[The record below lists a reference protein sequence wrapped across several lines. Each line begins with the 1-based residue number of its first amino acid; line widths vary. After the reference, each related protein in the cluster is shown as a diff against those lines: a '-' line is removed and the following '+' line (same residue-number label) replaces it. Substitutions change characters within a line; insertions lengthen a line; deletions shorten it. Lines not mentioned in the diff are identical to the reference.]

1 MSLSDPSA
9 VPDAASVTRNR
20 LVLVVYTSAI
30 FVSALLLFSVQ
41 PLFTKMVLPR
51 LGGSPAV
58 WSVAMV
64 FFQSLL
70 LGGYAYAH
78 YLMQLRNRMLPVV
91 IHLVL
96 LVVALLTLPL
106 SIAGG
111 WGEPPTSGYAFWLL
125 GLFAVSIGLPFF
137 ALAANNPLLQAWF
150 VRTGHPNGPDPY
162 FLYASSNIGSFLA
175 LLSYPVL
182 LEPMFTLR
190 TQNLIWTG
198 GYGLLIVLIAACGV
212 LLLRSPV
219 MAVADVG
226 AEAIDAPAPPWILR
240 ARWIFL
246 AAVPSGLLIAVT
258 AHIST
263 DVAAAPLLWVL
274 PLSLYLLTWVLVF
287 QSRPLLPHKWILL
300 LQPLAIAGVIVLLA
314 VGGEQNLLLTLGGHQ
329 LCFFVIAMACHGELA
344 RTRPA
349 AKYLTGFYVAL
360 SFGGMVGGLFAGLIA
375 PFTFSWIAEYPIL
388 LACAALCRPPGG
400 NERLARWSN
409 WYWPLLAVLAVA
421 LIAPTYNTGKVFTW
435 LDTNRVWVIG
445 AVGVL
450 SALLAL
456 GLNANRWKIFAT
468 VAVAL
473 ALIRAY
479 PSDDG
484 RVETVRS
491 FFGVHKIV
499 VTSNG
504 QYHVLMHGTTIY
516 GAEKYQNDDG
526 TPVTGRPEPITYYH
540 KDGGIGQAIAAMRE
554 RKGGP
559 LRVAVIGLGSGTLAC
574 ASEPGETWKFFEI
587 DQTMVDTAKDPKYFT
602 YISKCEPDMKPV
614 IGDARLTF
622 AKEAAG
628 TLRPDHRRRLFVGC
642 DPDPSRDRGGDGD
655 LQGQAGAA
663 GRCGDACVQPASRT
677 GQRRGRHRRRQRSQE
692 LGLQRG
698 YQPRRGIHLL
708 DHGGGL
714 GARGGRC
721 RQAGVVGP
729 MGTDRSRRQPAGL
742 DRRLLQ
748 RARRGVAAAEEG
760 RGVSLKR
767 TIRRLVRNHS
777 RLSLLAARHD
787 QPETIVKKLA
797 LSFMA
802 GAGALLATSA
812 FAAPLSNGLTA
823 LPDSNIEQVRMVC
836 NENGR
841 CWRERSERRVIV
853 REFLR

>member
-1 MSLSDPSA
+1 MTASESSVSTEPSEG
-9 VPDAASVTRNR
+9 RNR
-20 LVLVVYTSAI
+20 LVLVVYTAAI

-78 YLMQLRNRMLPVV
+78 FLMQLRNRTLPVA

-96 LVVALLTLPL
+96 LAVAILTLPL
-106 SIAGG
+106 SISSG
-111 WGEPPTSGYAFWLL
+111 WGDPPNSGYAFWLL

-182 LEPMFTLR
+182 LEPVFTLR

-198 GYGLLIVLIAACGV
+198 GYGLLIVLIATCGV
-212 LLLRSPV
+212 LLLRAPAKAAELN
-219 MAVADVG
+219 MPADDP
-226 AEAIDAPAPPWILR
+226 EAPAPSWILR

-287 QSRPLLPHKWILL
+287 QSRPLLSHKLMLL
-300 LQPLAIAGVIVLLA
+300 AQPLAIAGTVVLLA
-314 VGGEQNLLLTLGGHQ
+314 FGGEHNLLLTLGGH
-329 LCFFVIAMACHGELA
+329 LLYFFIIAMACHGELA

-375 PFTFSWIAEYPIL
+375 PFTFSWVAEYPIL
-388 LACAALCRPPGG
+388 LALAALCRPPGD
-400 NERLARWSN
+400 ERLPRWSR
-409 WYWPLLAVLAVA
+409 WYWPFLAVLAVA
-421 LIAPTYNTGKVFTW
+421 LIMPAWSAGKLFNW
-435 LDTNRVWVIG
+435 FEEHRVWVIS

-450 SALLAL
+450 AALVAL

-468 VAVAL
+468 VVVAL
-473 ALIRAY
+473 VLLRAY

-499 VTSNG
+499 VTPNG
-504 QYHVLMHGTTIY
+504 QYHVLMHGTTIH
-516 GAEKYQNDDG
+516 GAEKFRNDDG
-526 TPVTGRPEPITYYH
+526 TPVTGQPEPITYYH
-540 KDGGIGQAIAAMRE
+540 KDGGIGQAITAIRE
-554 RKGGP
+554 RKGAP
-559 LRVAVIGLGSGTLAC
+559 LRVAVIGLGSGTLVC
-574 ASEPGETWKFFEI
+574 AAEPGEEWKFFEI
-587 DQTMVDTAKDPKYFT
+587 DQTMVDTARDPKYFT
-602 YISKCEPDMKPV
+602 YIQSCKPDLEPV

-622 AKEAAG
+622 AREPDGVYDLIIVDAYSSDAIPIHLATEEAMEIYKSKLAPQG
-628 TLRPDHRRRLFVGC
+628 AVVMHVSNRHLELSSVVVGIADANDMKSWVYSEDSGRDNEYIFSTSVVASARDEADVGKLASSGQWAMTEAEDDQRVWTDDYSNVLGAVWRRLRKG
-642 DPDPSRDRGGDGD
+642 
-655 LQGQAGAA
+655 
-663 GRCGDACVQPASRT
+663 
-677 GQRRGRHRRRQRSQE
+677 
-692 LGLQRG
+692 
-698 YQPRRGIHLL
+698 
-708 DHGGGL
+708 
-714 GARGGRC
+714 
-721 RQAGVVGP
+721 
-729 MGTDRSRRQPAGL
+729 
-742 DRRLLQ
+742 
-748 RARRGVAAAEEG
+748 EE
-760 RGVSLKR
+760 
-767 TIRRLVRNHS
+767 
-777 RLSLLAARHD
+777 
-787 QPETIVKKLA
+787 
-797 LSFMA
+797 
-802 GAGALLATSA
+802 
-812 FAAPLSNGLTA
+812 
-823 LPDSNIEQVRMVC
+823 
-836 NENGR
+836 
-841 CWRERSERRVIV
+841 
-853 REFLR
+853 

>member
-1 MSLSDPSA
+1 MNSPDPSA
-9 VPDAASVTRNR
+9 VTDQPSLSRNR
-20 LVLVVYTSAI
+20 LVLIVYTSAI

-78 YLMQLRNRMLPVV
+78 YLMQIHNRMIPVAV
-91 IHLVL
+91 HLVL
-96 LVVALLTLPL
+96 LVIALLTLPL

-190 TQNLIWTG
+190 TQNLIWTS
-198 GYGLLIVLIAACGV
+198 GYGVLIVLIGACGV
-212 LLLRSPV
+212 LLLRSPANA
-219 MAVADVG
+219 AVDMPAD
-226 AEAIDAPAPPWILR
+226 EIDAPAPPWTLR

-287 QSRPLLPHKWILL
+287 QSRPQLPHKWMLMA
-300 LQPLAIAGVIVLLA
+300 QPLAIAGVIVLLA
-314 VGGEQNLLLTLGGHQ
+314 FGGEQNLLLTLGGHQ
-329 LCFFVIAMACHGELA
+329 VCFFVIAMACHGELA

-375 PFTFSWIAEYPIL
+375 PYTFSWIAEYPIL
-388 LACAALCRPPGG
+388 LALAVLCRPPGG
-400 NERLARWSN
+400 NERFSRWSS
-409 WYWPLLAVLAVA
+409 WYWPFLAVLAVA
-421 LIAPTYNTGKVFTW
+421 LIAPSWSEGKITTW
-435 LDTNRVWVIG
+435 LGEHRVWVIG
-445 AVGVL
+445 AIGAL

-468 VAVAL
+468 VVVAL
-473 ALIRAY
+473 VLIRAY

-499 VTSNG
+499 VTPHG
-504 QYHVLMHGTTIY
+504 QYHVLMHGTTIH
-516 GAEKYQNDDG
+516 GAEKFQNDDG
-526 TPVTGRPEPITYYH
+526 TPTSGRPEPITYYH
-540 KDGGIGQAIAAMRE
+540 RDGGIGQAIAAVRE
-554 RKGGP
+554 RKGAP
-559 LRVAVIGLGSGTLAC
+559 LRVAVIGLGAGTLTC
-574 ASEPGETWKFFEI
+574 ASEPGESWKFFEI
-587 DQTMVDTAKDPKYFT
+587 DQSMVDTARDPKYFT
-602 YISKCEPDMKPV
+602 YIQNCEPDLKPV

-622 AKEAAG
+622 AKE
-628 TLRPDHRRRLFVGC
+628 PDGIYDLIIVDAYSSDAIPIHLATQEAMEIYKSKLAPQGAVMMHVSNRHLELSSVVVGIAEANDLKSWVYSDESGRDNEYIFSTSVVVSAREEADVGKLASSEQWALEEADEKQRVWTDDYSNVLGAVWRRL
-642 DPDPSRDRGGDGD
+642 R
-655 LQGQAGAA
+655 
-663 GRCGDACVQPASRT
+663 
-677 GQRRGRHRRRQRSQE
+677 
-692 LGLQRG
+692 
-698 YQPRRGIHLL
+698 
-708 DHGGGL
+708 
-714 GARGGRC
+714 
-721 RQAGVVGP
+721 
-729 MGTDRSRRQPAGL
+729 
-742 DRRLLQ
+742 
-748 RARRGVAAAEEG
+748 EG
-760 RGVSLKR
+760 
-767 TIRRLVRNHS
+767 
-777 RLSLLAARHD
+777 
-787 QPETIVKKLA
+787 
-797 LSFMA
+797 
-802 GAGALLATSA
+802 
-812 FAAPLSNGLTA
+812 
-823 LPDSNIEQVRMVC
+823 EQ
-836 NENGR
+836 
-841 CWRERSERRVIV
+841 
-853 REFLR
+853 

>member
-1 MSLSDPSA
+1 MRSPDPSA
-9 VPDAASVTRNR
+9 VAERPSASRNR
-20 LVLVVYTSAI
+20 LVLAVYTAAI

-70 LGGYAYAH
+70 LAGYAYAH
-78 YLMQLRNRMLPVV
+78 YLMRLRNRMVPVAV
-91 IHLVL
+91 HLAL
-96 LVVALLTLPL
+96 LMVALLTLPL

-111 WGEPPTSGYAFWLL
+111 WGEPPTSGYAIWLL

-150 VRTGHPNGPDPY
+150 VRSGHPNGPDPY

-198 GYGLLIVLIAACGV
+198 GYGVLTVLIAACGV

-219 MAVADVG
+219 SAAVDILAADS
-226 AEAIDAPAPPWILR
+226 EAPAPAWSLR
-240 ARWIFL
+240 GRWIFL

-287 QSRPLLPHKWILL
+287 QSRPLLPHRWMLM
-300 LQPLAIAGVIVLLA
+300 LQPVAIAGVILLLA

-375 PFTFSWIAEYPIL
+375 PYAFSWVAEYPIL
-388 LACAALCRPPGG
+388 LALAALCRPPGE
-400 NERLARWSN
+400 ERFPRLSR
-409 WYWPLLAVLAVA
+409 WYWPALVILAVG
-421 LIAPTYNTGKVFTW
+421 LIAPSFGAGKVFDW
-435 LDTNRVWVIG
+435 LEDKRVYVVG
-445 AVGVL
+445 AVAVVGM
-450 SALLAL
+450 LLAL
-456 GLNANRWKIFAT
+456 GLKADRWKLAAIAT
-468 VAVAL
+468 L
-473 ALIRAY
+473 ALVLIRLY
-479 PSDDG
+479 PADEG

-499 VTSNG
+499 VTPHG
-504 QYHVLMHGTTIY
+504 QYHVLMHGTTIH
-516 GAEKYQNDDG
+516 GAEKFQNDDG

-540 KDGGIGQAIAAMRE
+540 KDGGIGQAITAIRE
-554 RKGGP
+554 RKGAP
-559 LRVAVIGLGSGTLAC
+559 LRVAVIGLGAGTLTC

-587 DQTMVDTAKDPKYFT
+587 DQSMVDTARDPRYFT
-602 YISKCEPDMKPV
+602 YIKNCAPDLKPV

-622 AKEAAG
+622 AREPDGLYDLIIVDAYSSDAIPIHLATEEAMKIYKDKLAPQG
-628 TLRPDHRRRLFVGC
+628 AVLMHVSNRHLELSSVVVGIAEANDLKSWVYSEDSGRDGEYIFSTSVVVSAREEADIGKLESSEQWSETEADESQRVWTDDYSNVLGAVYRRL
-642 DPDPSRDRGGDGD
+642 RDG
-655 LQGQAGAA
+655 
-663 GRCGDACVQPASRT
+663 
-677 GQRRGRHRRRQRSQE
+677 
-692 LGLQRG
+692 
-698 YQPRRGIHLL
+698 
-708 DHGGGL
+708 
-714 GARGGRC
+714 
-721 RQAGVVGP
+721 
-729 MGTDRSRRQPAGL
+729 
-742 DRRLLQ
+742 
-748 RARRGVAAAEEG
+748 
-760 RGVSLKR
+760 
-767 TIRRLVRNHS
+767 
-777 RLSLLAARHD
+777 
-787 QPETIVKKLA
+787 
-797 LSFMA
+797 
-802 GAGALLATSA
+802 
-812 FAAPLSNGLTA
+812 
-823 LPDSNIEQVRMVC
+823 EQ
-836 NENGR
+836 
-841 CWRERSERRVIV
+841 
-853 REFLR
+853 

>member
-1 MSLSDPSA
+1 MLHCPRRRTLRRNPGARRADAGDFMNSLDPS
-9 VPDAASVTRNR
+9 VVTDQPSASRNR
-20 LVLVVYTSAI
+20 LVLIVYTAAI

-70 LGGYAYAH
+70 LAGYAYAH
-78 YLMQLRNRMLPVV
+78 YLTLLRNRLLPIV

-96 LVVALLTLPL
+96 LVIALLSLPL

-125 GLFAVSIGLPFF
+125 GLFTVSIGLPFF

-150 VRTGHPNGPDPY
+150 FRSGHPSGPDPY

-198 GYGLLIVLIAACGV
+198 GYGVLIVLIAACGV

-219 MAVADVG
+219 MVIADT
-226 AEAIDAPAPPWILR
+226 AADDADAPAPPWILR

-274 PLSLYLLTWVLVF
+274 PLSIYLLTWVLVF
-287 QSRPLLPHKWILL
+287 QSRPLLPHKWMLMA
-300 LQPLAIAGVIVLLA
+300 QPLAITGVIVLLA

-344 RTRPA
+344 RTRPT

-375 PFTFSWIAEYPIL
+375 PFAFSWVAEYPIL
-388 LACAALCRPPGG
+388 LALAALCRPPGG
-400 NERLARWSN
+400 AERLSRWSA
-409 WYWPLLAVLAVA
+409 WYWPFLAVLAVA
-421 LIAPTYNTGKVFTW
+421 LIAPSWSDSKIMHW
-435 LDTNRVWVIG
+435 LDDNRVWMIG

-468 VAVAL
+468 IAVAL
-473 ALIRAY
+473 VLIRAY
-479 PSDDG
+479 PADDG

-499 VTSNG
+499 VTPHG
-504 QYHVLMHGTTIY
+504 QYHVLMHGTTIH
-516 GAEKYQNDDG
+516 GAQKLQNDDG
-526 TPVTGRPEPITYYH
+526 TPVTGRPEPISYYH
-540 KDGGIGQAIAAMRE
+540 KDGGIGQAITAVRE
-554 RKGGP
+554 RKGAP

-587 DQTMVDTAKDPKYFT
+587 DQTMVDTARDPKYFT
-602 YISKCEPDMKPV
+602 YIRDCEPDLKPV

-622 AKEAAG
+622 AREPDGVYDLIIVDAYSSDAIPIHLATEEAMAIYKAKLSPQG
-628 TLRPDHRRRLFVGC
+628 AVVMHVSNRHLELASVIVGIADANDLKSWVYSEDSNRDNEYIFATSVVVCAREEADVGKLASSDVWALTEADETQRVWTDDYSNVLGAVYRRL
-642 DPDPSRDRGGDGD
+642 RDG
-655 LQGQAGAA
+655 
-663 GRCGDACVQPASRT
+663 
-677 GQRRGRHRRRQRSQE
+677 
-692 LGLQRG
+692 
-698 YQPRRGIHLL
+698 
-708 DHGGGL
+708 
-714 GARGGRC
+714 
-721 RQAGVVGP
+721 
-729 MGTDRSRRQPAGL
+729 
-742 DRRLLQ
+742 
-748 RARRGVAAAEEG
+748 
-760 RGVSLKR
+760 
-767 TIRRLVRNHS
+767 
-777 RLSLLAARHD
+777 
-787 QPETIVKKLA
+787 
-797 LSFMA
+797 
-802 GAGALLATSA
+802 
-812 FAAPLSNGLTA
+812 
-823 LPDSNIEQVRMVC
+823 EQ
-836 NENGR
+836 
-841 CWRERSERRVIV
+841 
-853 REFLR
+853 

>member
-1 MSLSDPSA
+1 MNLSEPSA
-9 VPDAASVTRNR
+9 VTDQPSIARNR
-20 LVLVVYTSAI
+20 LVLVVYTAAI

-78 YLMQLRNRMLPVV
+78 LLMQLRNRAIPVAV
-91 IHLVL
+91 HLVL
-96 LVVALLTLPL
+96 LVIAMLTLPL

-182 LEPMFTLR
+182 LEPMLTLR
-190 TQNLIWTG
+190 SQNLIWTG
-198 GYGLLIVLIAACGV
+198 GYGLLIVLIAACAV
-212 LLLRSPV
+212 LMLRSPV
-219 MAVADVG
+219 MEVADIDTEG
-226 AEAIDAPAPPWILR
+226 SDAPAPPWILR

-400 NERLARWSN
+400 HERFARWSR
-409 WYWPLLAVLAVA
+409 WYWLFLAALAVA
-421 LIAPTYNTGKVFTW
+421 LIAPTYDTGRIFSW
-435 LDTNRVWVIG
+435 LETNRVWVIG
-445 AVGVL
+445 AVGML

-456 GLNANRWKIFAT
+456 GLNADRWKIFAT

-499 VTSNG
+499 VTPRG
-504 QYHVLMHGTTIY
+504 QYHVLMHGTTIH
-516 GAEKYQNDDG
+516 GAEKFQNDDG
-526 TPVTGRPEPITYYH
+526 TPVQGRPEPITYYH
-540 KDGGIGQAIAAMRE
+540 KDGGLGQAIAAMRE

-622 AKEAAG
+622 AREPAG
-628 TLRPDHRRRLFVGC
+628 VY
-642 DPDPSRDRGGDGD
+642 D
-655 LQGQAGAA
+655 LIIV
-663 GRCGDACVQPASRT
+663 DAYSSDAIP
-677 GQRRGRHRRRQRSQE
+677 
-692 LGLQRG
+692 
-698 YQPRRGIHLL
+698 IHLATEEAMEIYKDRL
-708 DHGGGL
+708 APQ
-714 GARGGRC
+714 GAVAMHVSNRHLELSSV
-721 RQAGVVGP
+721 VVGIA
-729 MGTDRSRRQPAGL
+729 DANDLRSWVFSEDANR
-742 DRRLLQ
+742 DSEYIFSTTVVVS
-748 RARRGVAAAEEG
+748 AREEADVG
-760 RGVSLKR
+760 R
-767 TIRRLVRNHS
+767 
-777 RLSLLAARHD
+777 
-787 QPETIVKKLA
+787 
-797 LSFMA
+797 
-802 GAGALLATSA
+802 LATSELWA
-812 FAAPLSNGLTA
+812 LTEPEDNQRVWTDDYSNVLGA
-823 LPDSNIEQVRMVC
+823 V
-836 NENGR
+836 
-841 CWRERSERRVIV
+841 WRRLKKGEE
-853 REFLR
+853 

>member
-1 MSLSDPSA
+1 MLHCSHPAPCRDRAAGISRIQAGVFMSLPMPSA
-9 VPDAASVTRNR
+9 ADQTSVSRNR
-20 LVLVVYTSAI
+20 LILIVYTAAI
-30 FVSALLLFSVQ
+30 FTSALLLFSVQ

-78 YLMQLRNRMLPVV
+78 YLMQIRNRIVPVAV
-91 IHLVL
+91 HLVL
-96 LVVALLTLPL
+96 LIIALLTLPL
-106 SIAGG
+106 SIANG

-190 TQNLIWTG
+190 TQNLIWTSL
-198 GYGLLIVLIAACGV
+198 YGLLILLIAGCGV
-212 LLLRSPV
+212 LLLRSPANV
-219 MAVADVG
+219 VVEQSDDT
-226 AEAIDAPAPPWILR
+226 DAPAPSWALR

-287 QSRPLLPHKWILL
+287 QSRPLLPHKWVLM

-360 SFGGMVGGLFAGLIA
+360 SFGGMIGGLFAGLIA
-375 PFTFSWIAEYPIL
+375 PFAFSWIAEYPIL
-388 LACAALCRPPGG
+388 LALAALCRPPA
-400 NERLARWSN
+400 NERLPRWSR
-409 WYWPLLAVLAVA
+409 WYWPFLAALAVV
-421 LIAPTYNTGKVFTW
+421 LIAPSYSSGKVFTW
-435 LDTNRVWVIG
+435 LDDHRVWMIG
-445 AVGVL
+445 AIGVL

-468 VAVAL
+468 VIVAL
-473 ALIRAY
+473 VLIRAY

-499 VTSNG
+499 VTPNG
-504 QYHVLMHGTTIY
+504 QYHVLMHGTTIH
-516 GAEKYQNDDG
+516 GAEKFRNDDG
-526 TPVTGRPEPITYYH
+526 SPVTGRPEAITYYH
-540 KDGGIGQAIAAMRE
+540 KDGGIGQAITAIRE

-559 LRVAVIGLGSGTLAC
+559 IRVAVIGLGSGTLTC
-574 ASEPGETWKFFEI
+574 ASEPGEDWKFFEI
-587 DQTMVDTAKDPKYFT
+587 DQSMVDTARDPKYFT
-602 YISKCEPDMKPV
+602 FIQNCEPDLKPV

-622 AKEAAG
+622 AKE
-628 TLRPDHRRRLFVGC
+628 PDGIYDLIIVDAYSSDAIPIHLATEEAMEIYKQKLAPQGAVVMHVSNRHLELASVVVGIADANDMKSWVYSEDSGRDNEYIFSTSVVVSAREEADVGALASSDKWALTEAEDNQRVWTDDYSNVLGAVWRRL
-642 DPDPSRDRGGDGD
+642 RDG
-655 LQGQAGAA
+655 
-663 GRCGDACVQPASRT
+663 
-677 GQRRGRHRRRQRSQE
+677 
-692 LGLQRG
+692 
-698 YQPRRGIHLL
+698 
-708 DHGGGL
+708 
-714 GARGGRC
+714 
-721 RQAGVVGP
+721 
-729 MGTDRSRRQPAGL
+729 
-742 DRRLLQ
+742 
-748 RARRGVAAAEEG
+748 
-760 RGVSLKR
+760 
-767 TIRRLVRNHS
+767 
-777 RLSLLAARHD
+777 
-787 QPETIVKKLA
+787 
-797 LSFMA
+797 
-802 GAGALLATSA
+802 
-812 FAAPLSNGLTA
+812 
-823 LPDSNIEQVRMVC
+823 EQ
-836 NENGR
+836 
-841 CWRERSERRVIV
+841 
-853 REFLR
+853 

>member
-1 MSLSDPSA
+1 MLSPDTSAPDKSADTSAAMGQPSA
-9 VPDAASVTRNR
+9 GRNQ
-20 LVLVVYTSAI
+20 LVLIVYTSAI

-78 YLMQLRNRMLPVV
+78 YLMQIRNRMIPVAV
-91 IHLVL
+91 HLVL
-96 LVVALLTLPL
+96 LLIALITLPL

-219 MAVADVG
+219 SAVVDTL
-226 AEAIDAPAPPWILR
+226 AEDTDAPAPAWMLR

-287 QSRPLLPHKWILL
+287 QSRPLLPHKWMLL

-314 VGGEQNLLLTLGGHQ
+314 IGGEQNLLLTLGGH
-329 LCFFVIAMACHGELA
+329 LVCFFVIAMACHGELA

-375 PFTFSWIAEYPIL
+375 PFAFSWIAEYPIL
-388 LACAALCRPPGG
+388 LALAALCRPPGG
-400 NERLARWSN
+400 DERFARWSR
-409 WYWPLLAVLAVA
+409 WYWPFLAVLAVV
-421 LIAPTYNTGKVFTW
+421 LIAPAYSDGKLVAKIMGW
-435 LDTNRVWVIG
+435 LDDNRVWVIG
-445 AVGVL
+445 AVGGL

-473 ALIRAY
+473 ILIRAY

-499 VTSNG
+499 VTPHG
-504 QYHVLMHGTTIY
+504 QYHVLMHGTTIH
-516 GAEKYQNDDG
+516 GAQKFQNDDG
-526 TPVTGRPEPITYYH
+526 TPITGRPEPITYYH
-540 KDGGIGQAIAAMRE
+540 KDGGIGQAITAIRE
-554 RKGGP
+554 RKGAP
-559 LRVAVIGLGSGTLAC
+559 LRVAVIGLGSGTLTC

-587 DQTMVDTAKDPKYFT
+587 DQSMVDTARDPKYFT
-602 YISKCEPDMKPV
+602 YIRDCEPDLKPV
-614 IGDARLTF
+614 MGDARLTF
-622 AKEAAG
+622 AREHDGIYDLIIIDAYSSDAIPVHLATEEAMKIYKDRLAPQG
-628 TLRPDHRRRLFVGC
+628 AVLMHVSNRHLDLTSVAVGIAAANNLQSWVYSEDSGRDSEYIFATSVVVSAREEADVGKLASSDVWAETEADEKQRVWTDDYSNVLGAVYRRL
-642 DPDPSRDRGGDGD
+642 RDG
-655 LQGQAGAA
+655 
-663 GRCGDACVQPASRT
+663 
-677 GQRRGRHRRRQRSQE
+677 
-692 LGLQRG
+692 
-698 YQPRRGIHLL
+698 
-708 DHGGGL
+708 
-714 GARGGRC
+714 
-721 RQAGVVGP
+721 
-729 MGTDRSRRQPAGL
+729 
-742 DRRLLQ
+742 
-748 RARRGVAAAEEG
+748 
-760 RGVSLKR
+760 
-767 TIRRLVRNHS
+767 
-777 RLSLLAARHD
+777 
-787 QPETIVKKLA
+787 
-797 LSFMA
+797 
-802 GAGALLATSA
+802 
-812 FAAPLSNGLTA
+812 
-823 LPDSNIEQVRMVC
+823 EQ
-836 NENGR
+836 
-841 CWRERSERRVIV
+841 
-853 REFLR
+853 

>member
-1 MSLSDPSA
+1 MTSSDPSVSA
-9 VPDAASVTRNR
+9 DQPSESRNR
-20 LVLVVYTSAI
+20 LVLVVYTAAI

-78 YLMQLRNRMLPVV
+78 FLMQLRNRAIPVA

-96 LVVALLTLPL
+96 LVVAMLTLPL
-106 SIAGG
+106 SISGG
-111 WGEPPTSGYAFWLL
+111 WGDPPNSGYALWLL

-198 GYGLLIVLIAACGV
+198 GYGLLIVLIATCGV
-212 LLLRSPV
+212 LLLRSPANAAKLN
-219 MAVADVG
+219 MPDDDT
-226 AEAIDAPAPPWILR
+226 DAPAPSWILR

-287 QSRPLLPHKWILL
+287 QSRPLLPHKFMLM
-300 LQPLAIAGVIVLLA
+300 LQPLAIMGVILLLA
-314 VGGEQNLLLTLGGHQ
+314 IGGEQNLLLTLGCHQ
-329 LCFFVIAMACHGELA
+329 LCFFIIAMACHGELA

-388 LACAALCRPPGG
+388 VALAVLCRPPAD
-400 NERLARWSN
+400 ERWPQWTRWF
-409 WYWPLLAVLAVA
+409 WPLLAIAAVA
-421 LIAPTYNTGKVFTW
+421 LIAPSYSSGKIFTW
-435 LDTNRVWVIG
+435 LDTNRVYVVG
-445 AVGVL
+445 AVAVVSMIL
-450 SALLAL
+450 AILLRADRWKLAAVVTLAL
-456 GLNANRWKIFAT
+456 
-468 VAVAL
+468 V
-473 ALIRAY
+473 LIRMY

-499 VTSNG
+499 VTPNG
-504 QYHVLMHGTTIY
+504 QYHVLMHGTTIH
-516 GAEKYQNDDG
+516 GAEKFKNDDG
-526 TPVTGRPEPITYYH
+526 TPVTGQPEPITYYH
-540 KDGGIGQAIAAMRE
+540 KDGGIGQAITAIRE
-554 RKGGP
+554 RKGAP
-559 LRVAVIGLGSGTLAC
+559 LRVAVIGLGSGSLVC
-574 ASEPGETWKFFEI
+574 ASEPGEEWKFFEI
-587 DQTMVDTAKDPKYFT
+587 DQTMVDTARDPKYFT
-602 YISKCEPDMKPV
+602 YIQVCEPNLEPV

-622 AKEAAG
+622 AREPDGVYDLIIVDAYSSDAIPIHLATEEAMEIYKAKLAPQG
-628 TLRPDHRRRLFVGC
+628 AVVMHVSNRHLELSSVVVGIADANDLKSWVYNEDTGRDNEYIFSTSVVVSAREEADVGKLASSDKWALTEAEDHQRVWTDDYSNVLGAVWRRL
-642 DPDPSRDRGGDGD
+642 
-655 LQGQAGAA
+655 
-663 GRCGDACVQPASRT
+663 
-677 GQRRGRHRRRQRSQE
+677 RS
-692 LGLQRG
+692 G
-698 YQPRRGIHLL
+698 
-708 DHGGGL
+708 
-714 GARGGRC
+714 
-721 RQAGVVGP
+721 
-729 MGTDRSRRQPAGL
+729 
-742 DRRLLQ
+742 
-748 RARRGVAAAEEG
+748 EE
-760 RGVSLKR
+760 
-767 TIRRLVRNHS
+767 
-777 RLSLLAARHD
+777 
-787 QPETIVKKLA
+787 
-797 LSFMA
+797 
-802 GAGALLATSA
+802 
-812 FAAPLSNGLTA
+812 
-823 LPDSNIEQVRMVC
+823 
-836 NENGR
+836 
-841 CWRERSERRVIV
+841 
-853 REFLR
+853 